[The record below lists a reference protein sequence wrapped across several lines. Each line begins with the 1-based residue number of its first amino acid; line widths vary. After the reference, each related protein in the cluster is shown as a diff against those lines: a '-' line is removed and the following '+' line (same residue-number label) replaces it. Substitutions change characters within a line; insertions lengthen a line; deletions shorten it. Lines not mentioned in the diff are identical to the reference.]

1 MGILRRHLAPIT
13 DTAWEEIDGNAK
25 IFLSA
30 FLSARKIVDV
40 VGPKGLDYAALPLGR
55 LDLPKQQK
63 KGEVEYGVHRV
74 QPLVEARV
82 DFALNIWELD
92 NVARGARDIDFGAME
107 EAARKIALFEETAVY
122 NGFKPG
128 GIAGMKSAGRYK
140 PLKLTTDAEK
150 IPETISTGIT
160 QFVEETVEG
169 PYALIAGPEVWRLIS
184 SAGRG
189 YPLRKRIESL
199 LGGPIVLSP
208 FIEDGFLVSMRGGD
222 LRLVLGQDF
231 SIGYNSHDS
240 KTVRLYFTESFTFQ
254 IVDPAVV
261 MPFVFAAGKRG

>member
-13 DTAWEEIDGNAK
+13 DAAWEEIDGNARV
-25 IFLSA
+25 FLSA
-30 FLSARKIVDV
+30 FLSARKVVDV

-63 KGEVEYGVHRV
+63 KGEVAYGVHKI

-82 DFALNIWELD
+82 DFTLDIWELD
-92 NVARGARDIDFGAME
+92 NVTRGARDLDLRAME
-107 EAARKIALFEETAVY
+107 AAARKIALFEETAVY
-122 NGFKPG
+122 SGFKPG
-128 GIAGMKSAGRYK
+128 GIEGMKSASPYK
-140 PLKLTTDAEK
+140 PLRLTTA
-150 IPETISTGIT
+150 ISRGIT
-160 QFVEETVEG
+160 QFVEGTVGG

-189 YPLRKRIESL
+189 YPLRKRIENL
-199 LGGPIVLSP
+199 LDGPIVLSP

-240 KTVRLYFTESFTFQ
+240 KSVRLYLTESFTFQ
-254 IVDPAVV
+254 IVDPAVI
-261 MPFVFAAGKRG
+261 MPFVFGVGKRG